1 MTSGTNDTQPSPTSG
16 VSAARLTSEQI
27 KAVADRVYSLLLND
41 LKIEN
46 ERRRYNPRRKQSLQ
60 GGRL

>member
-1 MTSGTNDTQPSPTSG
+1 MTFGTNQKRSSPPGG

-27 KAVADRVYSLLLND
+27 KAVADRVYTLFLND

-46 ERRRYNPRRKQSLQ
+46 ERRRWKPGRKHSIQ